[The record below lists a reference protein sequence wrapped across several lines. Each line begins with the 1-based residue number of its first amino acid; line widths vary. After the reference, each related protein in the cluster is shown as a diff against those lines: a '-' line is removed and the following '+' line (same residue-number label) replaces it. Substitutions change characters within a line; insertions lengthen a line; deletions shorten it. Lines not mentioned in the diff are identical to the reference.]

1 MCMQDIGKSN
11 LAAVALAWML
21 SSLLC
26 FARAQDIVVAHV
38 GPFTGPLSPNGV
50 ANFDGS
56 KACVEEANAAG
67 GVLGRKLRLVREDD
81 QYKAEET
88 VRLLRE
94 VAQRDRPTA
103 FINLLGSAN
112 VSAVL
117 KDKTLDELRIP
128 AVGVTPGADILRTPG
143 SPWMFHV
150 QASDS
155 AQLKHI
161 VQHLTTI
168 GFSRVAVVYQ
178 DIPFGRGGLKL
189 VEELAASKGIS
200 IVGRVAVPSAAE
212 DLKAAA
218 AQLRQADAQ
227 VYLMV
232 LAPNS
237 GSSLVRDVR
246 GSGDW
251 TPIYGMSYVPVKD
264 IVQKAGSSSAVGVG
278 LAQVTPNTYSSAT
291 ALVRRFDAA
300 MGKFAPGI
308 ERSQLHLIGYL
319 SCRALIEGIKSA
331 GATNAEALRNALQR
345 QQVDLGGY
353 LLDFAGTNV
362 GSRYVDIGVITRE
375 GRLMY

>member
-1 MCMQDIGKSN
+1 MTVRTVVISK
-11 LAAVALAWML
+11 AVTVALAWIV
-21 SSLLC
+21 SSPLAC
-26 FARAQDIVVAHV
+26 AFAQDVVVAHV
-38 GPFTGPLSPNGV
+38 GPFTGPLSPNGL
-50 ANFDGS
+50 ANYEGS

-81 QYKAEET
+81 KYKPEET

-94 VAQRDRPTA
+94 VAQRDKPIS

-117 KDKTLDELRIP
+117 KDRTLDELRVP

-150 QASDS
+150 QAGDS

-168 GFSRVAVVYQ
+168 GFRRVAVVFQ

-189 VEELAASKGIS
+189 VEELASNSKID

-218 AQLRQADAQ
+218 AQLRQANAQ
-227 VYLMV
+227 VYVMI

-246 GSGDW
+246 GLGDS

-264 IVQKAGSSSAVGVG
+264 IVEKAGNAGATGVG
-278 LAQVTPNTYSSAT
+278 LAQVTPNTYSSTT

-300 MGKFAPGI
+300 MGRFAPGV
-308 ERSQLHLIGYL
+308 ERTQLHLIGYV
-319 SCRALIEGIKSA
+319 SCRALVEGIKSA
-331 GATNAEALRNALQR
+331 GSASPEAVRSALQR
-345 QQVDLGGY
+345 QQIDLGGY
-353 LLDFAGTNV
+353 LLDFAGTNI